1 MVMSKKEIESNLNR
15 ISGWEY
21 DEKTDYI
28 TKSYKLKNFNE
39 ALDFV
44 NKVGEKA
51 EEDFHHPD
59 ILMHQFN
66 KVKLSI
72 RTHRE
77 DGITDEDFKLA
88 EKIEK
93 IEM

>member
-1 MVMSKKEIESNLNR
+1 MVMNKEEIESNLDR

-21 DEKTDYI
+21 ENETDYI
-28 TKSYKLKNFNE
+28 TKSYKLKNFKK

-72 RTHRE
+72 RTHGE
-77 DGITDEDFKLA
+77 DGITDKDFKLA
-88 EKIEK
+88 EKIEQ
-93 IEM
+93 IEI